1 MSRKTAAKSA
11 LAALREG
18 RGGAKRSDQYT
29 VQEAEKIIDEV
40 DDEEYERVKA
50 QRMQDDFI
58 VDDDDQGY
66 GDDGGELWDED
77 PERKSRNLT
86 DIARKA
92 KLDRLKETG
101 QRGINEFLGSST
113 GSKNLAKTTV
123 VGLDEMLADFEK
135 ACEVEISRPVA
146 PQAEPAV
153 KRMRVAPPVPTIQ
166 PVIPKTPLY
175 NPEPAVHASQPEEPV
190 QEPSDAEEP
199 VEQPMVVEPEWF
211 SAGAENLDVKV
222 EAPTGDELDFYLL
235 DAFEDGP
242 EVYLFGKIK
251 SGNDFVSCCVT
262 VKQIPRC
269 VFLLHANQTE
279 DEAETQ
285 AENVKVFNEFESMRK
300 SGLISGIKKYRTKPV
315 KRNYCF
321 EVKGVPHGRLNFLKI
336 VYSSEFP
343 ALPEGLKGNCFSH
356 CFGSNT
362 SLLELLLIKR
372 QVMGPCWLK
381 IRGHSVAERPSTSWS
396 SIEAVVSG
404 IKGITVNQESP
415 APPPL
420 NILSLSL
427 KTCLTGNKTHEVAVV
442 AGNFQHNCRLDSTEE
457 ELGRNRNQQ
466 SFVILR
472 PVEGRA
478 LSRRDE
484 ELIKRDGRGVVTIEN
499 SERAILSLTLAKIQK
514 LDPDIIIGHNSFGF
528 DLDVLSSRLTFHKIS
543 GWHRLGRL
551 RRPKFSGPNK
561 LWGGNSS
568 LGLGRQ
574 LTVGRLVCDTYLS
587 AREYVKESSY
597 DLDTLVPKLLGDKR
611 VAFDQ
616 ESLPHCF
623 DNSTSV
629 LALAHHTL
637 TDAVFGLRL
646 TWKLQ
651 VLPLTRQLTNLA
663 GNLWFG
669 SLQNRRSERNE
680 FLLSH
685 EFHRKKF
692 IIPDKSNK
700 KVSVQDDMFEETAE
714 NPADGKK
721 KASYAGG
728 LVLDPKVGLYDKFVV
743 LLDFN
748 SLYPSIIREF
758 NICFTTVDRSNE
770 GDDFMPELPPR
781 PGPGQ
786 KEGVLPA
793 VITRLVE
800 TRRAVKQM
808 LKTEKDESKRLM
820 LEIRQQALKLT
831 ANSMYGCLGFSNSRF
846 YAKPVAALITLTGRK
861 NLQATVDLVEQ
872 QMKLDVVYGDTDSI
886 FVHTAQDDFNTAMNV
901 GREIAREVNKK
912 YAKLEI
918 DIDGVF
924 KKLLLLKKKKYAALK
939 VVDWETRQ
947 FQLER
952 KGLDLVRRDW
962 CILSKKIGEQILH
975 QVLVAPEVSKE
986 NLTEWVQ
993 EYLRTIAKKMDA
1005 GEITLDDYAITKG
1018 LTKLPHEYPDAKSQP
1033 HVMVAKRMVEA
1044 GMIVKAGNEIAY
1056 IISKGEGSIAER
1068 ARSLDEAKKGKIAPD
1083 IEWYKSQ
1090 QIHPPISRLVCPT
1103 ELIDSGRLAEALGLD
1118 SSRFQHEAEKSEDRK
1133 DADEVPL
1140 FSAAD
1145 VDVEERYSSLQLKFR
1160 VKLAC
1165 PKCLEKSSLTE
1176 VVKSATCLKCNVAL
1190 PDALASNFVRICL
1203 RDLQVLALQG
1213 ILVCDDD
1220 ACGKSSRQPGI
1231 SGAGNRCTQYECTG
1245 KLQPEISSAMFYQHL
1260 CYAKDLCEKFR
1271 PEISRVA
1278 ASFIEQNA
1286 NDVLD
1291 KGSLF
1296 GRFRIAPTL
1305 RSG

>member
-1 MSRKTAAKSA
+1 MSRKNAAKSA

-50 QRMQDDFI
+50 KRMHDDFI

-66 GDDGGELWDED
+66 GDDGGEVWDED
-77 PERKSRNLT
+77 PEVKSRSLT

-92 KLDRLKETG
+92 KLDRLKESG
-101 QRGINEFLGSST
+101 QRGINEFLGAAT
-113 GSKNLAKTTV
+113 GVKSAAKAV

-135 ACEVEISRPVA
+135 ACEVEISRPVITQ
-146 PQAEPAV
+146 PEPAV
-153 KRMRVAPPVPTIQ
+153 KRLRVAPPVPIVQ
-166 PVIPKTPLY
+166 PTTPKPL
-175 NPEPAVHASQPEEPV
+175 HIEEPV
-190 QEPSDAEEP
+190 VPEELPAPAELPEP
-199 VEQPMVVEPEWF
+199 VEEPMVVEQEWF
-211 SAGAENLDVKV
+211 SGAGGDIDEVKS
-222 EAPTGDELDFYLL
+222 APTGDELDFYLL
-235 DAFEDGP
+235 DAFEDGQD
-242 EVYLFGKIK
+242 VYLFGKIK
-251 SGNDFVSCCVT
+251 SGNDFASCCVT

-279 DEAETQ
+279 DESEIQ

-300 SGLISGIKKYRTKPV
+300 SGVVGGIKKYRTKPV

-343 ALPEGLKGNCFSH
+343 VLPEGFKGNSFSH

-381 IRGHSVAERPSTSWS
+381 IQGHSFSDRTSVSWAS
-396 SIEAVVSG
+396 FEAVVSG
-404 IKGITVNQESP
+404 IKAITVNTDSP
-415 APPPL
+415 TPPPL

-427 KTCLTGNKTHEVAVV
+427 KTILSQGNKTHEVAVV
-442 AGNFQHNCRLDSTEE
+442 AGNFQHNCRLDSTED

-484 ELIKRDGRGVVTIEN
+484 EVIKREGRGVVTIEN

-528 DLDVLSSRLTFHKIS
+528 DLDVLSSRLTFHKIA

-551 RRPKFSGPNK
+551 RRPKLSGPNK

-611 VAFDQ
+611 VVFDP

-623 DNSTSV
+623 DNANSV

-663 GNLWFG
+663 GNLWYG

-692 IIPDKSNK
+692 IVPDKNTSK
-700 KVSVQDDMFEETAE
+700 RVAAQEDLFEATEAAD
-714 NPADGKK
+714 PADGKK

-758 NICFTTVDRSNE
+758 NICFTTVDRSDE

-800 TRRAVKQM
+800 TRKAVKQM
-808 LKTEKDESKRLM
+808 LKSEKDEGKRLM

-846 YAKPVAALITLTGRK
+846 YAKPVAALITATGRK

-872 QMKLDVVYGDTDSI
+872 QMKFDVVYGDTDSI

-939 VVDWETRQ
+939 VVNWETRQ

-962 CILSKKIGEQILH
+962 CVLSKKIGEQILH

-986 NLTEWVQ
+986 NLTEWLQ
-993 EYLRTIAKKMDA
+993 EYLKSVAKKMDA
-1005 GEITLDDYAITKG
+1005 GEVPLEDYAITKG
-1018 LTKLPHEYPDAKSQP
+1018 LTKLPHEYPDAKNQA
-1033 HVMVAKRMVEA
+1033 HVMVAKRLIDA
-1044 GMIVKAGNEIAY
+1044 GVIVKAGNEIAY
-1056 IISKGEGSIAER
+1056 IISKGDGSVNDR
-1068 ARSLDEAKKGKIAPD
+1068 ARSLDEAKKGKLAPD
-1083 IEWYKSQ
+1083 VEWYKSQ

-1103 ELIDSGRLAEALGLD
+1103 EIIDSARIAEALGLD
-1118 SSRFQHEAEKSEDRK
+1118 GSRFHQEIEKVEDN
-1133 DADEVPL
+1133 ADEVPV
-1140 FSAAD
+1140 FSAE
-1145 VDVEERYSSLQLKFR
+1145 VDVEERYASLQIKFR
-1160 VKLAC
+1160 AKFTC
-1165 PKCLEKSSLTE
+1165 PKCSDKSTFAE
-1176 VVKSATCLKCNVAL
+1176 VIKSATCQKCGVAWS
-1190 PDALASNFVRICL
+1190 DALASNFTRICL
-1203 RDLQVLALQG
+1203 RDLQSLALQG
-1213 ILVCDDD
+1213 NLVCDDD
-1220 ACGKSSRQPGI
+1220 ACGKTTRQPGI
-1231 SGAGNRCTQYECTG
+1231 SGTGNRCTQYECTG
-1245 KLQPEISSAMFYQHL
+1245 KLLPDISSTMFYQHI
-1260 CYAKDLCEKFR
+1260 CYAKDLCDKFR
-1271 PEISRVA
+1271 PEVARVA
-1278 ASFIEQNA
+1278 ACFIEQNA

-1296 GRFRIAPTL
+1296 GRFRMAPTL